1 MLSLA
6 IWVVKH
12 ASNAVKNHALEVA
25 TEATGGVHYATM
37 KDRTIEKAMDEIGAE
52 LHAQYTLGYKPPGD
66 EPSGFHEIRVT
77 VTVPECACE
86 LGRGITC
93 RRSKIKWKRKRL
105 RNAIVL
111 SKPLKRF
118 PEGEFVWLQYIRL
131 HFQRR
136 VTAI

>member
-66 EPSGFHEIRVT
+66 ESSGFHEIKVT
-77 VTVPECACE
+77 VTRPGV
-86 LGRGITC
+86 
-93 RRSKIKWKRKRL
+93 
-105 RNAIVL
+105 
-111 SKPLKRF
+111 
-118 PEGEFVWLQYIRL
+118 
-131 HFQRR
+131 R
-136 VTAI
+136 VRTRPGYYLPQGPTK